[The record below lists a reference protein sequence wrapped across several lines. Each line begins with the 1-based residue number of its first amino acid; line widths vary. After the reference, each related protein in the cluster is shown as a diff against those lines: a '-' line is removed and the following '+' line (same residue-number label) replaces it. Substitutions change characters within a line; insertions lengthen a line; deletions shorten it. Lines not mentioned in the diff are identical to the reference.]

1 MNISEKATYIK
12 GLLDGMNFDKN
23 TNEGRLFYAIADL
36 LEDISAS
43 VLDLDDEQEMTNNY
57 LDELDEDLGA
67 LEADFYGC
75 CDDDDCDDCDC
86 DDCDDCDCDDD
97 DDECIDFYQVQCPNC
112 KETIF
117 VSNSQEGEEITCPNC
132 DTTFKE

>member
-57 LDELDEDLGA
+57 LDELDEDLRRARGRF
-67 LEADFYGC
+67 LRLL
-75 CDDDDCDDCDC
+75 
-86 DDCDDCDCDDD
+86 
-97 DDECIDFYQVQCPNC
+97 
-112 KETIF
+112 
-117 VSNSQEGEEITCPNC
+117 
-132 DTTFKE
+132 

>member
-12 GLLDGMNFDKN
+12 GQLDGMNFDKN

-43 VLDLDDEQEMTNNY
+43 VLDLDDEQEMINNY

-67 LEADFYGC
+67 LEADF
-75 CDDDDCDDCDC
+75 
-86 DDCDDCDCDDD
+86 
-97 DDECIDFYQVQCPNC
+97 
-112 KETIF
+112 
-117 VSNSQEGEEITCPNC
+117 
-132 DTTFKE
+132 